1 MKSALRIYFGV
12 GLVYTMAELIS
23 LGSGLQKDVKIDQ
36 ISKILH
42 TRLQELNMLQ
52 PKYKL
57 DNELLTYIVNIV
69 EHFVLKSD
77 KIDKKQFVLDFMK
90 DNFSA
95 TQEELEVIGKAIEYL
110 HSNKQIKKV
119 SYYKLFK
126 TFLKEWFFPKK

>member
-1 MKSALRIYFGV
+1 
-12 GLVYTMAELIS
+12 MAELIS